1 MALLVEEFVGHR
13 MTDEGKHSGRGSVL
27 HRRSALAS
35 ATGATQAA
43 WTTRATAQALIVT
56 SPVLHQIIMLR

>member
-27 HRRSALAS
+27 HRRSAFTS
-35 ATGATQAA
+35 KTGATQAA
-43 WTTRATAQALIVT
+43 WTTRATAQAMIVT
-56 SPVLHQIIMLR
+56 SPVLHQIVTLK